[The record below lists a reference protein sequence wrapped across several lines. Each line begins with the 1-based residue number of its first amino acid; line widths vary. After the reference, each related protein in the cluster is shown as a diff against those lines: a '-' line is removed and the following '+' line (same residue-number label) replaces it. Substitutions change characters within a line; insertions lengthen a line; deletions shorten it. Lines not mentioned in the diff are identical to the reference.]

1 MWAMDGAF
9 GDVNLKARL
18 GFEVSTQATMKYY
31 KSSLPS
37 LHSSVIIRVDAY
49 EEYGVSVTL
58 LEYDLKGLIFG
69 RELSKKRIKSF
80 KDAVRIGEETAADVI
95 DIDEVKGDITL
106 SIRTVSEE
114 ECETVARKYAE
125 HRLINDVVVRVAE
138 AVGCEV
144 RELYE
149 RLVWP
154 LEEQEGGAYNALVS
168 CNDPDVNAAE
178 VLLGVHVDEFVKA
191 IRLRMPA
198 PTYTEVREVR
208 LVSTDCLT
216 APERLTAA
224 LNAACEHGA
233 NVWILGP
240 PMYRF
245 SVTDM
250 NEARAKARMDVACA
264 AAAECVKV

>member
-1 MWAMDGAF
+1 M
-9 GDVNLKARL
+9 
-18 GFEVSTQATMKYY
+18 
-31 KSSLPS
+31 
-37 LHSSVIIRVDAY
+37 
-49 EEYGVSVTL
+49 
-58 LEYDLKGLIFG
+58 
-69 RELSKKRIKSF
+69 SKKRIKSF
-80 KDAVRIGEETAADVI
+80 KDAVRIGQELAADVI
-95 DIDEVKGDITL
+95 DIDETKGDITL

-114 ECETVARKYAE
+114 EHETMARKYAE
-125 HRLINDVVVRVAE
+125 HRIVNDVVTRVAE
-138 AVGCEV
+138 TVGCEV

-149 RLVWP
+149 KVVWV

-178 VLLGVHVDEFVKA
+178 VLLGVYVDEFVKT

-198 PTYTEVREVR
+198 PTYTEVREMR

-233 NVWILGP
+233 SVWILGP

-245 SVTDM
+245 SVTDI
-250 NEARAKARMDVACA
+250 NEARAKARMDMACA
-264 AAAECVKV
+264 AAEECLKV

>member
-1 MWAMDGAF
+1 
-9 GDVNLKARL
+9 
-18 GFEVSTQATMKYY
+18 MKYY
-31 KSSLPS
+31 KSSLPV
-37 LHSSVIIRVDAY
+37 LHSTVSIRVDAY

-58 LEYDLKGLIFG
+58 TEYDLKGMIFS

-80 KDAVRIGEETAADVI
+80 KDVVRIGEEMAADVI
-95 DIDEVKGDITL
+95 DVDEVKGDINL

-114 ECETVARKYAE
+114 EREAIAKTHSQ
-125 HRLINDVVVRVAE
+125 HRLVNDVVVRVADE
-138 AVGCEV
+138 VGCEV

-198 PTYTEVREVR
+198 PTFTEVREVR

-224 LNAACEHGA
+224 LNAGCECGA

-245 SVTDM
+245 SVTDV
-250 NEARAKARMDVACA
+250 NEVRAKARMDMACA